1 MAKLENGI
9 TYLGLKMA
17 LKGRIF
23 DATLLLEFFANFLIK
38 THKKQL
44 SREKYDPLEPF

>member
-1 MAKLENGI
+1 MVKHENGI
-9 TYLGLKMA
+9 TYQGLKIA
-17 LKGRIF
+17 QKGRIF
-23 DATLLLEFFANFLIK
+23 DATLLLKLFANFLIK